1 MPPEPQPASRAS
13 SAVLNR
19 ASPLWA
25 QVHRL
30 PAADRQS
37 VAALIVGYD
46 FCRSKVERDLVTPLR
61 AVEGRRPAPLN
72 QLVDEALL
80 GVLRSSV
87 IPRTGRGV
95 VPDHLARALPDLL
108 GALACAAASNHAGRS
123 RGRLLEQ
130 TGYSFHPGL
139 ARRQVL
145 TVWAELAGLTPEMLD
160 ALEAGGFA
168 LRWEDLT
175 TSLLEGLL
183 TGLSRAGTDTLL
195 AHAEHVARHQ
205 PPYLKAALQDLVAS
219 A

>member
-1 MPPEPQPASRAS
+1 
-13 SAVLNR
+13 VLNR

-46 FCRSKVERDLVTPLR
+46 FCRSKVERDLVAPLR
-61 AVEGRRPAPLN
+61 AVEGRRRAPLN
-72 QLVDEALL
+72 RLVDEALL
-80 GVLRSSV
+80 GLLRSSA

-95 VPDHLARALPDLL
+95 VPDHLARALPELL
-108 GALACAAASNHAGRS
+108 GALACAAASHHAGHF

-130 TGYSFHPGL
+130 TGYSFHPAL

-145 TVWAELAGLTPEMLD
+145 AVWTDLAGLSPEMVD
-160 ALEAGGFA
+160 TLEAAGFA
-168 LRWEDLT
+168 DRWEALT

-183 TGLSRAGTDTLL
+183 TGLSRAGTTMLL

-205 PPYLKAALQDLVAS
+205 PPYLKSALHDLVGS
-219 A
+219 G